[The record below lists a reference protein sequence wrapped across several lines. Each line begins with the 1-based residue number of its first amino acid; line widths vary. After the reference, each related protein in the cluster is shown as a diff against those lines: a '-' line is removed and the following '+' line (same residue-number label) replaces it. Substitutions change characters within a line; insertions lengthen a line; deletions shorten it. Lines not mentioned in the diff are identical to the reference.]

1 MQRKRVRA
9 EEWKE
14 KRVVR
19 SGEKLAAADAAV
31 ALAVGETQKKEKM
44 EEDGG
49 GDGGGRRRRWWSR

>member
-1 MQRKRVRA
+1 MRA

-49 GDGGGRRRRWWSR
+49 GDGGGRRRRRWSR